1 MALTINYHP
10 VDYASVNDDL
20 IYTVADA
27 VAVDDPV
34 TYPNFRFIGDVYV
47 GGMLVARLKR
57 VPDPVTGIGIFN
69 VGPVIRN
76 YMATLFD
83 PTPSALVAQALGD
96 TLSHLSVQMKFGEDY
111 SFTDHLDITVDTTR
125 LFFNNY
131 TGRDGGPNTSI
142 ALFLDSVA
150 SRRPSPI
157 QILRSIGFCF
167 LPYFPTTTALIP
179 VVVTPIG
186 GGTPLSTSVAPTN
199 IGDMQVFNLAPANIN
214 ALHPGTIGP
223 VATGYTVLVGAKT
236 YRFDIIC
243 EPVYEPI
250 PIHFLNSLG
259 GFETKLFTKVSRYT
273 VDIQRNSFG
282 KQRFK
287 VGSDGVAQYSTS
299 SRVYFEST
307 SVYAAQYTEKKMF
320 NTDLLNDD
328 EYAWLSDLLL
338 SPMVYIEEPNGD
350 FNPIAIVETS
360 YERKKV
366 VNDDLTN
373 LTITIQYG
381 QTLTSQYR

>member
-47 GGMLVARLKR
+47 GGTLVARLKR
-57 VPDPVTGIGIFN
+57 IPDPVTGIGIFN

-83 PTPSALVAQALGD
+83 PAPGLVAQALGD
-96 TLSHLSVQMKFGEDY
+96 TLSHLSIQMKFGEDY
-111 SFTDHLDITVDTTR
+111 SFADHLDITVDTTR
-125 LFFNNY
+125 RFFNNY

-150 SRRPSPI
+150 SQRPRSI
-157 QILRSIGFCF
+157 QVLRSSGFCF
-167 LPYFPTTTALIP
+167 LPYFPTTTALIS
-179 VVVTPIG
+179 VTVTPIG
-186 GGTPLSTSVAPTN
+186 GGTPFTTSVAPAN

-214 ALHPGTIGP
+214 SLHPGAIGP
-223 VATGYTVLVGAKT
+223 SATGYTVAIGAQT

-243 EPVYEPI
+243 ESVYTPI
-250 PIHFLNSLG
+250 PVHFLNSLG

-273 VDIQRNSFG
+273 VDVQRNSFG

-299 SRVYFEST
+299 GGVYFEST
-307 SVYAAQYTEKKMF
+307 SVYASQYTEKKIF
-320 NTDLLNDD
+320 NTDILNDD

-338 SPMVYIEEPNGD
+338 SPMVYVEEPNGD
-350 FNPIAIVETS
+350 FNPVTIIETS